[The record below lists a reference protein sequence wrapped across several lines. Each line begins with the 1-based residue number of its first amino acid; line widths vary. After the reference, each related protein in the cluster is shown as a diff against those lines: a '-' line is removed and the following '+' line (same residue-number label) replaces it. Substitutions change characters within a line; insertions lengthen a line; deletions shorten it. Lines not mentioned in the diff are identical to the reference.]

1 MLPKLIQQIQYI
13 RVEDE
18 ILEVNMVYMKKKN
31 AILLLNQNFDPWNF
45 A

>member
-18 ILEVNMVYMKKKN
+18 ILEVNMVYMKKKMP
-31 AILLLNQNFDPWNF
+31 FF
-45 A
+45 F